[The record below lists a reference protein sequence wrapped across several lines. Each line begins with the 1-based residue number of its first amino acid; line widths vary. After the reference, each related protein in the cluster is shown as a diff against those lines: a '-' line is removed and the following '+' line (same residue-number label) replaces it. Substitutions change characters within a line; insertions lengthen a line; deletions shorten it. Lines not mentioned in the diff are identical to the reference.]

1 MGGRHPMSISSG
13 MRDEWFSFYP
23 PDDLNRFY
31 RLSVA
36 RCSSIRLYFSN
47 N

>member
-13 MRDEWFSFYP
+13 MRDERFSFYP
-23 PDDLNRFY
+23 LDDLNRFY

-47 N
+47 S